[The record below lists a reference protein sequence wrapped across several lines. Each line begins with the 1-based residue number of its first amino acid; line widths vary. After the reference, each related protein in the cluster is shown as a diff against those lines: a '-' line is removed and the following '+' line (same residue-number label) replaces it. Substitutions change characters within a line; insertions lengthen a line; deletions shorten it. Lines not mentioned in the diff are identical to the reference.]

1 MGKPYSNDLRE
12 PVVSALER
20 GMSCREAGAL
30 FGIAPSTAGNWHRR
44 HRQTQ
49 SLSARPMGGDR
60 RSKLEAHADRIA
72 VLLGE
77 GSQLRLIDVQAAL
90 ASEGVVASTSA
101 VQRMVQRLGLRFKKN
116 ALRDRAGPA

>member
-1 MGKPYSNDLRE
+1 MGKPYSDDLRE
-12 PVVSALER
+12 PVVAALER

-49 SLSARPMGGDR
+49 SVSAWPMGGDR
-60 RSKLEAHADRIA
+60 RSKLEAHGERIA
-72 VLLGE
+72 ALLGE

-90 ASEGVVASTSA
+90 AGEGVMASTSA
-101 VQRMVQRLGLRFKKN
+101 VQRMVHRLGLRFKKN
-116 ALRDRAGPA
+116 AVRD

>member
-1 MGKPYSNDLRE
+1 MGKPYSDDLRE
-12 PVVSALER
+12 PVVAALER

-49 SLSARPMGGDR
+49 NLSARPMGGDR
-60 RSKLEAHADRIA
+60 RSKLGTHGERIA
-72 VLLGE
+72 ALLGE

-90 ASEGVVASTSA
+90 AGEGVVASTSA
-101 VQRMVQRLGLRFKKN
+101 VQRMVHRLGLRFKKN
-116 ALRDRAGPA
+116 GVRDRAGPA